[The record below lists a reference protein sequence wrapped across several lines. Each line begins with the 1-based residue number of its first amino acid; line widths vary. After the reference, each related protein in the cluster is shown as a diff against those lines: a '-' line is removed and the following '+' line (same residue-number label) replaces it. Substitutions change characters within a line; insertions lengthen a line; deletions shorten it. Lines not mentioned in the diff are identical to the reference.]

1 MIPLTVWAHDVHD
14 FDVYVDPQLIPGAK
28 EGDFA
33 ELYAP
38 IESSPRV
45 RKEPSMKSFRS
56 RSNSRSGK
64 RSSYGSS
71 TNNKPSFSGSQ
82 HSTSPSEGGNSGR
95 TRPNLTRAKKHNLYF
110 IIKKPK
116 KTQNAISVNSQ
127 VLQGL
132 GISPRTT
139 VHVRLLSEEHCKK
152 AELDVVEVHFSDV
165 YLTRYDHYQIAK
177 TMQGKCVSRGEK
189 VGYLSDSVRLS
200 VENLF
205 NGGKQKFSGF
215 FGEDTRV
222 VFRSD
227 SARILIFV
235 QMSKEMYN
243 FDETG
248 DIMFHQLVNSF
259 IPEMLHQWH
268 SQGDSH
274 LVSIVLFTSIRVR
287 THHAG
292 RRLHAGELERN
303 TLHFYRVVVDSVHIS
318 RWSDIMGALRAEFAR
333 FMAEVLI
340 EPETNR
346 LRGTFLP
353 SSKSNLLE
361 AFSLATTLLTNKFVD
376 RDLCHT
382 GTQAMVLTAG
392 PACFDI
398 DLSELW
404 LLSRRLLGVEIGIE
418 LVCLARPPLHITPL
432 FRARLSSPAAL
443 STSSRLVF
451 TVPTWINMSFWS
463 SPGKLRKQWV
473 PRCKI
478 YDLQMVGI
486 LESEP
491 RTLGLHSSHFEPNDL
506 TPQFMKQYD
515 SNVYR
520 SVRAIETQK
529 KVESAAKAA
538 NLEDLRPAKLI
549 TESSKPSVEALGAT
563 AEMGKP
569 KLKASDSLGA
579 LLRKR
584 SSRSSLLSPVVS
596 NTSTVDTIQPT
607 ISASTTSNSITN
619 FSVRSGNGILG
630 NLGSSGASQK
640 PMANQKNH
648 TNKDHPHNHNHR
660 QHHTHNRINNND
672 NDNHKIGYKDSM
684 LPQRSTPIAVRNNT
698 LAKPRPSASPNKD
711 RLLLP
716 HNNRSD
722 KGISASSGAGNGG
735 ISGSGNLSVSPNKFS
750 GNSPEKPTNTAL
762 SCEVPLPEYQHPE
775 MWRVIPNSATIDH
788 PSRLT
793 AYGRWANV
801 YPPNLEHNGVS
812 WHSLKSPASLPL
824 TNSGFPS
831 LQSFQEHYQFQFY
844 DIAVDDYDNLPLPLL
859 LDQMIGLR
867 LQMGFQIAVGDR
879 VKAVEKAL
887 PRGNPN
893 RVSTIVPTST
903 SDCVGLRVYLTR
915 VGLVHRLAVDEP
927 GTVNLRLYSWIDH
940 SINRLKSPGA
950 PTESIVKVKT
960 RYDKSYQVIN
970 QKFLDP
976 SIQNLNWSMLDLQV
990 SGADD
995 PLLYPSSANT
1005 QNLVSLRY
1013 VVLPSEGSMMHGHET
1028 LSIEEG
1034 HVEGI
1039 TRMVRSLLKHREAGS
1054 IDADFLPQYYTG
1066 RLRNAINDYIS
1077 TKGSS
1082 LLESNRLNKQI
1093 SLEDLAVEMQGP
1105 MGLEFKD
1112 RRWHWKHFSDV
1123 LLGHDIVV
1131 WFIKTFEDIN
1141 TTEEAEAYGAEL
1153 MRKEFL
1159 RHPENRHPFIHGHYF
1174 YEITPKY
1181 RNPEI
1186 STNDDGHSP
1195 SSSSNLT
1202 LERANSGKQTHNQS
1216 HMKGTVHVSGSF
1228 VINIDPRGI
1237 SKKPE
1242 RVKVS
1247 IDRTHNP
1254 KNAYHILL
1262 EWLNAT
1268 PRLIDEYFSSLGRLI
1283 TPYGLRLVQVPV
1295 SNVLNTLEDSPF
1307 RSALTIKVDIE
1318 FDNPEESRWFRHY
1331 MLRWSGYIL
1340 DLQDRRD
1347 INTEEY
1353 EVLFMW
1359 GRLGLSLPQYI
1370 HKSGFVLVQVAE
1382 DGTLRVTPNTLHL
1395 SRMVMSSSST
1405 ASNAEQ
1411 DCEAYIDE
1419 LKKMCHDPEKLQRI
1433 LKDGRSGV
1441 KVQSNTKTSRVE
1453 ISKSE

>member
-33 ELYAP
+33 ELFAP
-38 IESSPRV
+38 IENSAKV
-45 RKEPSMKSFRS
+45 RREPSVKSFGS
-56 RSNSRSGK
+56 RSNSKSGK

-71 TNNKPSFSGSQ
+71 YNRKYSFSGSQ
-82 HSTSPSEGGNSGR
+82 VSASTSEEGNSSKSGR
-95 TRPNLTRAKKHNLYF
+95 SRPNLARAKKHNLYF
-110 IIKKPK
+110 MIKKPT

-132 GISPRTT
+132 GISPRST
-139 VHVRLLSEEHCKK
+139 VHVRLLSEEHRKK
-152 AELDVVEVHFSDV
+152 AELDVVEVHFSGV

-177 TMQGKCVSRGEK
+177 TMQGKCISRGEK
-189 VGYLSDSVRLS
+189 VSYLAESVRLS

-205 NGGKQKFSGF
+205 NGGKQKFSGY
-215 FGEDTRV
+215 FGEDTRI

-268 SQGDSH
+268 KQGDSH

-287 THHAG
+287 NFHGG
-292 RRLHAGELERN
+292 RRLHAGELEQN

-318 RWSDIMGALRAEFAR
+318 RWSDIMGALRSEFAR

-392 PACFDI
+392 PACFDV

-404 LLSRRLLGVEIGIE
+404 LLSRQLLGVEIGIE

-432 FRARLSSPAAL
+432 FRARLAGQAAL

-463 SPGKLRKQWV
+463 SPGKFRKQWV

-491 RTLGLHSSHFEPNDL
+491 RTLGLYSNHFEPNDL
-506 TPQFMKQYD
+506 TPQFMKTYD
-515 SNVYR
+515 STIYK
-520 SVRAIETQK
+520 SVQAIENQK
-529 KVESAAKAA
+529 KVEAAAKAA
-538 NLEDLRPAKLI
+538 NLEDLRPAKLTI
-549 TESSKPSVEALGAT
+549 ESPKPSVEVMGAT
-563 AEMGKP
+563 ADLKKP
-569 KLKASDSLGA
+569 VAKASDSLGA
-579 LLRKR
+579 LLRPR
-584 SSRSSLLSPVVS
+584 SSRSSLLTPIMS
-596 NTSTVDTIQPT
+596 NSSAVDTLRSTVSVSKGSSFENNSGSAIGKLNNLT
-607 ISASTTSNSITN
+607 SASTSSNSTPTKIQGN
-619 FSVRSGNGILG
+619 DVESNQSG
-630 NLGSSGASQK
+630 
-640 PMANQKNH
+640 
-648 TNKDHPHNHNHR
+648 DY
-660 QHHTHNRINNND
+660 NNNHFHH
-672 NDNHKIGYKDSM
+672 NKHHENYQNSSKSSM
-684 LPQRSTPIAVRNNT
+684 VPQRSTPIAVKHNKNT
-698 LAKPRPSASPNKD
+698 PVRARPSASPNKD
-711 RLLLP
+711 RLVMPQNHKEDRGL
-716 HNNRSD
+716 
-722 KGISASSGAGNGG
+722 SATHSYGG
-735 ISGSGNLSVSPNKFS
+735 GGSGIKLGGSPNKLNGAIS
-750 GNSPEKPTNTAL
+750 EKHTNTAL
-762 SCEVPLPEYQHPE
+762 SCDVPLPEYQHPE
-775 MWRVIPNSATIDH
+775 MWRVLPNSATIDH
-788 PSRLT
+788 PSRLK

-844 DIAVDDYDNLPLPLL
+844 DIAVDDYENLPLPLL

-879 VKAVEKAL
+879 VTTVEKSL
-887 PRGNPN
+887 PRGNPH
-893 RVSTIVPTST
+893 RVCTIVPTTT
-903 SDCVGLRVYLTR
+903 SDCVGIRVYLTR
-915 VGLVHRLAVDEP
+915 AGLVHRLAVDEP

-940 SINRLKSPGA
+940 SINRLKSPGP

-960 RYDKSYQVIN
+960 RYDNSYQIIN

-976 SIQNLNWSMLDLQV
+976 STQNLNWSMLDLQV

-1005 QNLVSLRY
+1005 QNLVSLRF
-1013 VVLPSEGSMMHGHET
+1013 VVLPSESSMMHGHET
-1028 LSIEEG
+1028 LSVEEG

-1066 RLRNAINDYIS
+1066 KLKNAINEYIS

-1112 RRWHWKHFSDV
+1112 RRWHWKQFSDV
-1123 LLGHDIVV
+1123 LLGHDLVV
-1131 WFIKTFEDIN
+1131 WFIKTFEDISS
-1141 TTEEAEAYGAEL
+1141 TEEAEAYGAEL
-1153 MRKEFL
+1153 MKKGFL
-1159 RHPENRHPFIHGHYF
+1159 RHPENRHPFLHGHYF

-1181 RNPEI
+1181 RNPEYA
-1186 STNDDGHSP
+1186 SSEGNSP
-1195 SSSSNLT
+1195 SSPTNLT
-1202 LERANSGKQTHNQS
+1202 LERIKPGKHTNSHSN

-1228 VINIDPRGI
+1228 VMNIDPRGI

-1307 RSALTIKVDIE
+1307 RSALTLKVDIK
-1318 FDNPEESRWFRHY
+1318 FDDPEESRWFRHY
-1331 MLRWSGYIL
+1331 LLRWNGYIL
-1340 DLQDRRD
+1340 DLQDKRD

-1359 GRLGLSLPQYI
+1359 GRLALSLPQYI

-1382 DGTLRVTPNTLHL
+1382 DGTLKVTPNTLHL
-1395 SRMVMSSSST
+1395 SRMVMSSSG
-1405 ASNAEQ
+1405 AGNAEQ
-1411 DCEAYIDE
+1411 DCEMYIEE
-1419 LKKMCHDPEKLQRI
+1419 LKETCHNPEKLQRI

-1441 KVQSNTKTSRVE
+1441 KVQSNTKTSRAE
-1453 ISKSE
+1453 TPTIIK